1 MAIIRLIHIKVQPDQ
16 AAEAERIWKEEC
28 APLMIRHKG
37 CMSEQLLKCADNPG
51 ELISYA
57 EWESQADI
65 DRYRASPDHKKIRSD
80 ALKLPGAQAVT
91 KLYTIVG

>member
-65 DRYRASPDHKKIRSD
+65 ERYRASPTTRRS
-80 ALKLPGAQAVT
+80 APMRSSSPAQAVT

>member
-1 MAIIRLIHIKVQPDQ
+1 MAIIRIINIKVQPNQVAD
-16 AAEAERIWKEEC
+16 AERIWKENC
-28 APLMIRHKG
+28 APIMIRQKG
-37 CMSEQLLKCADNPG
+37 CISERLLLCVDSPG

-80 ALKLPGAQAVT
+80 ALQFPGAEAVT
-91 KLYTIVG
+91 KVYKTVS

>member
-1 MAIIRLIHIKVQPDQ
+1 MSIIRLIHIKVQPDQ

-28 APLMIRHKG
+28 APLMIGQKG
-37 CMSEQLLKCADNPG
+37 CLSEQLLKCADNPG